1 MCFLF
6 SILDQSDQVLCQEED
21 TSSNNSNS
29 PRFKQL
35 TSQTT
40 GLNSEKLDLCKEE
53 QRSCEWTEY
62 DDFPSSEDLSAF
74 LADLKLDALN
84 NTKEQSQLIINSKK
98 SCVTS
103 EEKTPG
109 EIVTSQNVSFSDV
122 VYGFVQ
128 EDYTEFTDFPSSEDL
143 HAFLAD
149 TELDC

>member
-6 SILDQSDQVLCQEED
+6 SILDQSDQVLSQEED

-29 PRFKQL
+29 PRFTQL

-40 GLNSEKLDLCKEE
+40 GLNSEKLDIYKEE
-53 QRSCEWTEY
+53 QASCEWTEY

-74 LADLKLDALN
+74 LPDLELDALN
-84 NTKEQSQLIINSKK
+84 KTKEQSQLIINSKK

-103 EEKTPG
+103 EEKTPD
-109 EIVTSQNVSFSDV
+109 EMVTPQTVSFSDV

-128 EDYTEFTDFPSSEDL
+128 EDCTEFTDFPSFEDL
-143 HAFLAD
+143 DAF
-149 TELDC
+149 

>member
-40 GLNSEKLDLCKEE
+40 GLNSEKLDICKEE

-84 NTKEQSQLIINSKK
+84 KTKEQSQLIINSKK

-122 VYGFVQ
+122 IYGFVQ

>member
-40 GLNSEKLDLCKEE
+40 GLNSEKLDICKEE

-84 NTKEQSQLIINSKK
+84 KTKEQSQLIINSKK

-109 EIVTSQNVSFSDV
+109 EMVTSQNVSFSDV

-128 EDYTEFTDFPSSEDL
+128 DDYTEFTDFPSSEDL